1 MEKKTEIKKW
11 RLRLFEILEVGHDL
25 DAFSR
30 GYDFIGAFA
39 IVVNLAVSIMNTY
52 DELRSKYG
60 AVFLNLEAITV
71 VFFD

>member
-1 MEKKTEIKKW
+1 M
-11 RLRLFEILEVGHDL
+11 

-60 AVFLNLEAITV
+60 AVFLTLEAITV
-71 VFFD
+71 AFFD